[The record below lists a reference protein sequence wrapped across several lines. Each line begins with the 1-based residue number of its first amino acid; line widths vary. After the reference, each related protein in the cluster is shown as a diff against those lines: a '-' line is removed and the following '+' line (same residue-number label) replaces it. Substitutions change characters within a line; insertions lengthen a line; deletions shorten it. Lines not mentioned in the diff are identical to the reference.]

1 MNNRIITTSILMLS
15 LVLTTALGQDP
26 RPAADD
32 DVVRITTELVQTGV
46 VVVDKQGKFVDG
58 LKPEEFVLKVDGKQV
73 TPSFFERVTSG
84 TVREQKLEGSVARG
98 AAAPP
103 AATGASYRGRT
114 IIFFIDDLHL
124 SADSVQRTR
133 KAILDFVDNDMSFE
147 DQVAVVTPSGQIGF
161 LQKLT
166 DLKPVVRAALARLT
180 HKPYNVRDLEQIPM
194 TEYQA
199 LRIAQGDS
207 SAADYFANEL
217 VKANNVRVP
226 GGLGPPNGGPVGA
239 AKDTDQRRTQGMTPE
254 TAKRVVGDRA
264 NLLMRQSEAVTS
276 GTLLSL
282 ESLMRSVST
291 MSGRKLVFLISDGF
305 FLNDRSTGYSNKINR
320 ITDAAVRGNMVIY
333 SVDARGL
340 VGLTDVSSNRHDAG
354 GQLSRANVGELQAS
368 QDGMNALAVDSG
380 GKAFFNRGS
389 LNDAIKDALQE
400 TANYYLL
407 AWRPGSEEQKSPN
420 FKRVEVSIPSRPD
433 LSVRMPKGF
442 FSSEPRPEEKSNN
455 TSKTATETAEAAP
468 AAKDVGSALMS
479 ALAAPSARTGLPTK
493 LFVSFVDVPGSGP
506 VLTAATQMSTEG
518 LGYGADGKQAAAIDL
533 AGVVLNDQGKPAG
546 SFKTRLNVNPLSS
559 SASVKDP
566 SVVYSHKLPLKP
578 GIYQIRVA
586 ARDDKTGS
594 IGSSAQWIEI
604 PDLSSK
610 KLTLSTLLLG
620 GHISNSVQDQ
630 KGEQVQFS
638 VDRRFARESQLTF
651 FTIIYNASTSAAPKL
666 DAQIEILRG
675 GQRVVASPLLP
686 VVVEPNS
693 DLARIPYGAN
703 VGLRSLAPGRYVL
716 KVTVTDRNANANAVN
731 QIIFDVE

>member
-1 MNNRIITTSILMLS
+1 MNNRRTITGILVLS
-15 LVLTTALGQDP
+15 FVLTTAFGQDP

-32 DVVRITTELVQTGV
+32 DVIRITTELVQTGV

-84 TVREQKLEGSVARG
+84 TVREQKLEGSFSKG

-133 KAILDFVDNDMSFE
+133 KAILDFVDNEMSFE
-147 DQVAVVTPSGQIGF
+147 DQVAIVTPSGQIGF

-166 DLKPVVRAALARLT
+166 DLKPVVRAALNRLT
-180 HKPYNVRDLEQIPM
+180 HKPYTVRDLEQVPM

-217 VKANNVRVP
+217 IKANNVRVP

-239 AKDTDQRRTQGMTPE
+239 VKDTDQRRTSGMTPE
-254 TAKRVVGDRA
+254 TAKRVVNDRA
-264 NLLMRQSEAVTS
+264 NLLMRQSESVTS

-320 ITDAAVRGNMVIY
+320 ITDAAVRGNLVIY

-340 VGLTDVSSNRHDAG
+340 VGLTDASSNRHDAG
-354 GQLSRANVGELQAS
+354 GQLSRSNVGELQAS

-407 AWRPGSEEQKSPN
+407 AWRPSSEEQKSIN

-433 LSVRMPKGF
+433 LSVRMPRGF
-442 FSSEPRPEEKSNN
+442 FSSEPKPEEKTSA
-455 TSKTATETAEAAP
+455 TSKPATETAEAAP
-468 AAKDVGSALMS
+468 ASKDVGSALMS
-479 ALAAPSARTGLPTK
+479 ALAAASARSGLPTK

-533 AGVVLNDQGKPAG
+533 AGVVLNDQGKQAG

-586 ARDDKTGS
+586 ARDDKTGN

-610 KLTLSTLLLG
+610 KLTLSTLLLAR
-620 GHISNSVQDQ
+620 SNSVQDQ

-638 VDRRFARESQLTF
+638 VDRRFARESQMKF
-651 FTIIYNASTSAAPKL
+651 FTIVYNASTTAAPKL

-686 VVVEPNS
+686 VAVEPNS

-703 VGLRSLAPGRYVL
+703 VGLKSLAPGRYVL
-716 KVTVTDRNANANAVN
+716 KVTVTDRNANANSVN

>member
-1 MNNRIITTSILMLS
+1 
-15 LVLTTALGQDP
+15 
-26 RPAADD
+26 
-32 DVVRITTELVQTGV
+32 
-46 VVVDKQGKFVDG
+46 
-58 LKPEEFVLKVDGKQV
+58 
-73 TPSFFERVTSG
+73 
-84 TVREQKLEGSVARG
+84 VREQKLEGSVAKG

-103 AATGASYRGRT
+103 ASTGASYRGRT

-133 KAILDFVDNDMSFE
+133 KAVLDFVDNDMSLE
-147 DQVAVVTPSGQIGF
+147 DQVAIVTPSGQIGF

-166 DLKPVVRAALARLT
+166 DLKPVARAALARLT
-180 HKPYNVRDLEQIPM
+180 HKPYTVRDLEQIPM

-199 LRIAQGDS
+199 LRISQGDS

-239 AKDTDQRRTQGMTPE
+239 VKDTDQRRTSGMTTE

-276 GTLLSL
+276 GTLTSL

-305 FLNDRSTGYSNKINR
+305 FLNDRSTGYGNRVNR
-320 ITDAAVRGNMVIY
+320 ITDAAVRGNLVIY

-354 GQLSRANVGELQAS
+354 GQLSRTNVGELQAS

-407 AWRPGSEEQKSPN
+407 AWRPSSEDQKSPT

-433 LSVRMPKGF
+433 LSVRMPRGF
-442 FSSEPRPEEKSNN
+442 FSSEPGPEEKA
-455 TSKTATETAEAAP
+455 TEAGKAATETAATPAP
-468 AAKDVGSALMS
+468 AAKDVGTALMS

-506 VLTAATQMSTEG
+506 VLTAATQVATEG
-518 LGYGADGKQAAAIDL
+518 LGYGADRKQPAAIDL
-533 AGVVLNDQGKPAG
+533 AGVVLNDQGKQAG
-546 SFKTRLNVNPLSS
+546 SFKTRLNVNPL
-559 SASVKDP
+559 ASTAAIKDP
-566 SVVYSHKLPLKP
+566 SVIYSHKLPLKP
-578 GIYQIRVA
+578 GIYQVRVA
-586 ARDDKTGS
+586 GRDDKTGN

-610 KLTLSTLLLG
+610 KLTLSTLLLA

-638 VDRRFARESQLTF
+638 VDRRFARESTLSF
-651 FTIIYNASTSAAPKL
+651 FTIVYNAATTPAPKL

-675 GQRVVASPLLP
+675 GQRVIASPLLP
-686 VVVEPNS
+686 VAVEANS
-693 DLARIPYGAN
+693 DLTRIPYGAN
-703 VGLRSLAPGRYVL
+703 VGLKSLAPGRYVL